1 MYQWNTIYTYDLKH
15 LADCCK
21 EEWILTKSTGFIKAT
36 ICRILCRFAE
46 ALNKLFWSF
55 ETDVKWPENSKA
67 TVQVDLLHS
76 LKEQS
81 RKILL
86 PSAGATWSR
95 PAANTSVH
103 DLTQCHI
110 KTKAAHTEGPQSLNN
125 YCTCTLSV
133 FCLLWSATAHY
144 GTVRSWKHSVT
155 PARVCVWVWV
165 CALRI
170 DFIHVTYVFLEHI
183 SDSVRPEEKQT
194 APTQPRVKR
203 SICGRDTLIYSA
215 ALTNPICASAV
226 RAL

>member
-155 PARVCVWVWV
+155 PARVCVCVSVSVSV
-165 CALRI
+165 CAQDRLHTCDLCLPWTHLRLCAAWRKT
-170 DFIHVTYVFLEHI
+170 DGT
-183 SDSVRPEEKQT
+183 DT
-194 APTQPRVKR
+194 APGKT
-203 SICGRDTLIYSA
+203 IHLWTGYFNL
-215 ALTNPICASAV
+215 
-226 RAL
+226 